1 MTLTAAADGSALGN
15 PGPTGWAWYMDD
27 ERWAAGGFPH
37 GTNNI
42 GELTAVLRLL
52 EATREAG
59 LADEPLRILCDSKYV
74 IDSIT
79 SWMPGWK
86 RRGWRK
92 ADGKPVK
99 NVEIMRDLD
108 AAMQGRT
115 VTFEWVKGHAGH
127 PLNEAADERA
137 NAAARAFQ
145 AKRAPQSGPGL
156 AAATAPAPRA
166 AAQASLF
173 GDAQASLFTDAQDS
187 PRAAAQTA
195 PGPAADAQH
204 RLLTA
209 HRPGKRA
216 ELLHPDAHLVGED
229 GSLLSPARWDSTLEM
244 LAARKAQ
251 VSSLDSCRIAD
262 LTLLVFTITAGE
274 KHLRGTSVWRSAGT
288 GGHPVLLQHQLQ
300 PLRV

>member
-1 MTLTAAADGSALGN
+1 
-15 PGPTGWAWYMDD
+15 MDD

-156 AAATAPAPRA
+156 AAAIAPAPRA

-173 GDAQASLFTDAQDS
+173 SEAQASLFTDAQDS

-229 GSLLSPARWDSTLEM
+229 GSLLSPARWDRDLEM

-288 GGHPVLLQHQLQ
+288 GEHPVLLQHQLQ
-300 PLRV
+300 PLRA